1 VISRKTGCTRFSSRI
16 ATGLRAGLAL
26 PFAQNEVSHI
36 EEDRAEHELTDDRPN
51 PLMLQAFEA
60 ALVNSRQ
67 LPRSNGIT
75 RAAARGASVL
85 PLPCGPSLLATQ
97 WGQAVFGLEAVRR
110 SPRRVRQRGS
120 RGREQGRQ
128 AGGLRLAAQP

>member
-51 PLMLQAFEA
+51 PLMLPAFEA

-75 RAAARGASVL
+75 RAGRTRGVSIASSVRSFST
-85 PLPCGPSLLATQ
+85 CD
-97 WGQAVFGLEAVRR
+97 AVGTSCFW
-110 SPRRVRQRGS
+110 S
-120 RGREQGRQ
+120 
-128 AGGLRLAAQP
+128 